1 MDEIIRLLTPWLFGA
16 FGPFALLVLLLFVPE
31 KIEKWSA
38 LLWKLLSLFGN
49 IFRSAHRQYVKHD
62 LQGRVNDFAKRLRR
76 DVSRMPEEKLRVEW
90 IDPTVTRESFIADGQ
105 VVLRLRRDDPQDHN
119 FVHGAYLYVSATLLR
134 KAKRYLSLS
143 QRHAIDLFVCTK
155 LIESEKSSVVGF
167 FLDEYLHPKTA
178 GSGSKIAAYLDDFAI
193 IDDGKL
199 YFPVFM
205 QELHFL
211 GDKVFGRRKD
221 DLVIKEVR
229 GLINFLKPIATRRIG
244 EEGDLHFDG
253 EYCRFGLVI
262 IGKPKKLLESIE
274 PYVHYINKELVQKD
288 VETIYLLSRKENRRY
303 LEEIF
308 QQFSESYNAERR
320 FSFRRKLKYEDFEEI
335 ADQYLMVLRKKDI
348 EIIQASST

>member
-38 LLWKLLSLFGN
+38 LLWRLLSQFGN
-49 IFRSAHRQYVKHD
+49 VFRSAHRRYVKHD

-76 DVSRMPEEKLRVEW
+76 DISGMPEDKLRVEW
-90 IDPTVTRESFIADGQ
+90 VDPTVTRESFIADGQ

-193 IDDGKL
+193 IDDGKF

-205 QELHFL
+205 QELQFL

-221 DLVIKEVR
+221 DLVIREVT
-229 GLINFLKPIATRRIG
+229 GLIDFLKPIATRRIG
-244 EEGDLHFDG
+244 EEGDFNFDG
-253 EYCRFGLVI
+253 EYCKFGLVI
-262 IGKPKKLLESIE
+262 IGKRKKLMESIE
-274 PYVHYINKELVQKD
+274 PYVAYIKNALVQKG
-288 VETIYLLSRKENRRY
+288 VETIYLLSGKQHRRD
-303 LEEIF
+303 LEEIS
-308 QQFSESYNAERR
+308 QRFSESYYTVRR
-320 FSFRRKLKYEDFEEI
+320 CSFRRKLKYADFDEI
-335 ADQYLMVLRKKDI
+335 ADTCLVVLRKKEI
-348 EIIQASST
+348 EIIQASSS